1 MNADIGYLHRER
13 VRAYTH
19 RSRHTYC
26 QRQPAA
32 SQVTK
37 QRRKRKMNG
46 IFFIAVLVVE
56 TSNNNTNN
64 NSKDQTSDN
73 EEKKKQIYTEKTIID
88 LSKLTHLHTL

>member
-26 QRQPAA
+26 ERQPAA

-46 IFFIAVLVVE
+46 IFFLSRFWWSRQATTTPTIIQKIRRPTTKE
-56 TSNNNTNN
+56 
-64 NSKDQTSDN
+64 
-73 EEKKKQIYTEKTIID
+73 KKQIYTEK
-88 LSKLTHLHTL
+88 K